1 VKVAEHTSVLEVIM
15 NRFYVLHKCNGSGA
29 KIRKVEAVSYDDMAA
44 KMREAKNSYTRVN
57 VFGLHVTEAGL
68 EVYTIVDGVI
78 ELVR

>member
-1 VKVAEHTSVLEVIM
+1 M
-15 NRFYVLHKCNGSGA
+15 NRFYVVHKCNGAGA
-29 KIRKVEAVSYDDMAA
+29 KIRKVEAASYEEMAA

-57 VFGLHVTEAGL
+57 VFGFHATEAGL